1 MLAERRENA
10 GEIIVGNAR
19 PGRWQWTKPVDFH
32 FFNLCVSVSLWLSIY
47 RRDTETQRLSFRP
60 AASGL
65 RWTRKDSGFDID
77 RVRRGPTLPPPR
89 DSPTRNRK
97 LRRALQVSLP
107 RLVLSHDR
115 RQTPT
120 DHLNP
125 DT

>member
-1 MLAERRENA
+1 MLAERRQNA
-10 GEIIVGNAR
+10 GEIIVGDAR
-19 PGRWQWTKPVDFH
+19 PGRWQRTKPVDFH
-32 FFNLCVSVSLWLSIY
+32 FFNLCLSVSLCLSIY

-89 DSPTRNRK
+89 DFPTRNRK
-97 LRRALQVSLP
+97 PRRALQVSHP
-107 RLVLSHDR
+107 RSARSHER

-120 DHLNP
+120 ENLNR